1 MIKNLLFGLL
11 FFFSVN
17 AFSQQT
23 YTVTYNSTSNVT
35 CDIGDTLKFYGTI
48 PGFYGVSIGSSVVIA
63 PHACNTSPYYI
74 GYYVVVSGDN
84 TFGINGTWN
93 GTITVNPGVGLSY
106 TKQQSNKIS
115 LFPNPFTSLLKVSS
129 ISKAELSVFNITGKS
144 ILKQHIN
151 EGATELD
158 LSSFAAGVYFIRVGA
173 STYRVIKE

>member
-35 CDIGDTLKFYGTI
+35 C
-48 PGFYGVSIGSSVVIA
+48 
-63 PHACNTSPYYI
+63 
-74 GYYVVVSGDN
+74 YVVVSGDN

-129 ISKAELSVFNITGKS
+129 ISKAELSVFNITGKI